1 MKSEL
6 NYGAAI
12 EALKKGKCVARKGW
26 EGKNLFVCKQV
37 SATIDN
43 TIIPKMQSLP
53 QDAKDLLLNVSQEP
67 IKYEN
72 QMIIIKNNLNGN
84 RIINSWVASSS
95 DTFAEDW
102 YILD

>member
-12 EALKKGKCVARKGW
+12 EALKKGKCVTRKDW
-26 EGKNLFVCKQV
+26 EDKNLFVCKQV

-53 QDAKDLLLNVSQEP
+53 QTAKDLLLKTSSESIRYN
-67 IKYEN
+67 N
-72 QMIIIKNNLNGN
+72 QMIIIKNNTEGIRN
-84 RIINSWVASSS
+84 IDSWIASSS